1 MAKSNK
7 KGKAVKAKKVESKS
21 KTTLKSK
28 APSKI
33 KNAVAK
39 PKATSAKSSKNTKVV
54 AKKAS
59 PSKKVVGKAKK
70 ESPKPT
76 AKTTGNKANGK
87 VVKKTPASKA
97 TSAKSKGIKPQTI
110 IDRSSVTNLNDKKIV
125 STKIVKKN
133 TGSFEL
139 GVVLRTGRRPEAII
153 NKKNLETKN
162 MGEEKL
168 RYSDEELKEFEVL
181 ILEKL
186 DNAKR
191 ELNYMKE
198 MLSKKNDQGTD
209 NTGGTMKLLED
220 GADTLEKENFSQL
233 AVRQQK
239 FVTQLENAVARIKNG
254 TYGICIDTGK
264 LIPKERLKAVPHTQ
278 HSIEAKLNRRN

>member
-1 MAKSNK
+1 MVTSL
-7 KGKAVKAKKVESKS
+7 
-21 KTTLKSK
+21 KT
-28 APSKI
+28 
-33 KNAVAK
+33 
-39 PKATSAKSSKNTKVV
+39 
-54 AKKAS
+54 
-59 PSKKVVGKAKK
+59 
-70 ESPKPT
+70 
-76 AKTTGNKANGK
+76 
-87 VVKKTPASKA
+87 
-97 TSAKSKGIKPQTI
+97 KGIKPEKAKL
-110 IDRSSVTNLNDKKIV
+110 SENTNVKDKKIV
-125 STKIVKKN
+125 STKVVNKN
-133 TGSFEL
+133 TGNFEL

-153 NKKNLETKN
+153 IKKNIENNN

-168 RYSDEELKEFEVL
+168 RYSEDELKEFEVL
-181 ILEKL
+181 ILDKL
-186 DNAKR
+186 DKAKK

-254 TYGICIDTGK
+254 TYGVCIDTGK

-278 HSIEAKLNRRN
+278 HSIEAKLNRR